1 MCRQANPK
9 RRGIAG
15 FTLIEAL
22 AALAV
27 MGAGLAAI
35 GPLAS
40 SQPACWPLRRTASR
54 GDRNGSQNHCGHAVR
69 EALPVGRLTG
79 ALDAHDWRIDST
91 LIGPPA
97 AVGDA
102 LWTPQRIEVSVR
114 SPSGAMLKI
123 DTIRLRRQA
132 TKNEAGEYRH
142 ARRRLLADR
151 GDGDARVD
159 RDHHPGAVI
168 GGRAMAPQL
177 AARLRRPAARG
188 PARRRP

>member
-1 MCRQANPK
+1 LCRPVN
-9 RRGIAG
+9 REGCRIAG

-35 GPLAS
+35 GSLAS
-40 SQPACWPLRRTASR
+40 SSVRADLYTERHLAEIETARKIIAGMPS
-54 GDRNGSQNHCGHAVR
+54 R

-79 ALDAHDWRIDST
+79 ALDAHAWRIDSA
-91 LIGPPA
+91 LIGAPA

-132 TKNEAGEYRH
+132 TKK
-142 ARRRLLADR
+142 
-151 GDGDARVD
+151 
-159 RDHHPGAVI
+159 
-168 GGRAMAPQL
+168 
-177 AARLRRPAARG
+177 
-188 PARRRP
+188 